1 MLLGRGMAWLDTGT
15 PKGLLK
21 ASEYVETIQSM
32 QGMYVS
38 CIEEIAWR
46 KGFISTGQLKKLGE
60 ELKMTDYGRYLIYLL
75 LMRATSTTFPTLKT
89 TRAMSLSRRISETEK
104 R

>member
-46 KGFISTGQLKKLGE
+46 KGFISTGQLKKQGE
-60 ELKMTDYGRYLIYLL
+60 ELKMTDYGRYLIYL
-75 LMRATSTTFPTLKT
+75 AESGK
-89 TRAMSLSRRISETEK
+89 
-104 R
+104 

>member
-1 MLLGRGMAWLDTGT
+1 MKYLRSTAFTLKKGELDVMLLGRGMAWLDTGT

-46 KGFISTGQLKKLGE
+46 KGLHFQPGSSKSWA
-60 ELKMTDYGRYLIYLL
+60 R
-75 LMRATSTTFPTLKT
+75 S
-89 TRAMSLSRRISETEK
+89 SR
-104 R
+104 

>member
-46 KGFISTGQLKKLGE
+46 KGFIDSEKLYSLGKALKKTEYGKYIM
-60 ELKMTDYGRYLIYLL
+60 ELAKE
-75 LMRATSTTFPTLKT
+75 AAK
-89 TRAMSLSRRISETEK
+89 
-104 R
+104 